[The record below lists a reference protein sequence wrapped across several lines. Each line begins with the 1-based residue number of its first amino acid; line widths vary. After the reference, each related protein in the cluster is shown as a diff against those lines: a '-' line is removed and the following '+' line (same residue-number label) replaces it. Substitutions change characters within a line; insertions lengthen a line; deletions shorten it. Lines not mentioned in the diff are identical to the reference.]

1 MWLKSDTTKWLIELP
16 RTAPWDDFH
25 ADLQA
30 ARQWLR
36 SRSEQRW
43 LLFTDNNYE
52 FAVWL
57 FALLAEDR
65 QPVMPQ
71 NGQSETLR
79 LVSAVVDAELPQQL
93 PKRDNTNVLLPL
105 RGSLA
110 TQLTLFTSGSSGEP
124 QAITKSVRQLF
135 NEVHTLESTFGAR
148 LGNAQVVTTISHQHI
163 YGLLFTIVWPLC
175 AGRGLA
181 LQRFEYLEQWQLFHP
196 NADNYYMVSSPA
208 HLERFNDLS
217 HLLCAPSTLRAL
229 FSSGGPLAESV
240 PQHYRQLGLA
250 APIEVYGSTET
261 GGIGWRQ
268 RYATNEAF
276 RRFPKVELIVNQEAR
291 LCLRSPHLPDEQ
303 LYITADK
310 VELLNEDEFNVLGR
324 ADRIIKI
331 AEKRV
336 SLAELEQFCQGL
348 DLVKQAKCCPL
359 EKPRSTLGLVLVLTS
374 AGQQVLAQE
383 GPLAMRRKLREH
395 LQQRF
400 DKVVLP
406 RKFRYVDELPCNT
419 SGKTTMAMLQDL
431 FATTDPESD

>member
-1 MWLKSDTTKWLIELP
+1 MWLKSDTTNWLIELP
-16 RTAPWDDFH
+16 GTAPWKDFH
-25 ADLQA
+25 ADVQA

-36 SRSEQRW
+36 SRTEQRW

-71 NGQSETLR
+71 NAQSETLR
-79 LVSAVVDAELPQQL
+79 LVAAVVDAELPQQL
-93 PKRDNTNVLLPL
+93 PKHDSIEVLLPVT
-105 RGSLA
+105 GSLA

-135 NEVHTLESTFGAR
+135 NEVHTLEATFGAH

-181 LQRFEYLEQWQLFHP
+181 LQRFEYLEQWQQFHP
-196 NADNYYMVSSPA
+196 SADDYYMVSTPA
-208 HLERFNDLS
+208 HLERFHDLS
-217 HLLCAPSTLRAL
+217 HLLCAPSALRAV

-240 PQHYRQLGLA
+240 PQRYRDLELP

-268 RYATNEAF
+268 RTAASQAF
-276 RRFPKVELIVNQEAR
+276 RRFPKVELTVDQESR

-303 LYITADK
+303 RYTTADK

-324 ADRIIKI
+324 ADRIVKI

-348 DLVKQAKCCPL
+348 DWVKQAKCCPL
-359 EKPRSTLGLVLVLTS
+359 KQPRSTLGLVLVLTS
-374 AGQQVLAQE
+374 TGQQLLAQE
-383 GPLAMRRKLREH
+383 GRLAMRRKLREH

-419 SGKTTMAMLQDL
+419 SGKTTMTMLQDL
-431 FATTDPESD
+431 FAITNPESD